1 MMRIELSHS
10 STSRRAIWVQTP
22 RTSVPGVLHGPTMG
36 RYYSSNNR
44 RYNGVAARATIHEA
58 MLPTRHIP
66 VSYAY
71 CTRPQEEMLV
81 TDQQRPVDSA
91 TSAPNPTTLRQPD
104 SLNSID
110 DVVSALAARAYIA
123 DRGLATALYLA
134 IKRQKPLL
142 LEGEPGVGKTE
153 VARVL
158 ADILHTRL
166 IRLQC
171 YEGIDQATAVYEWNY
186 ARQLLAIRMLDNA
199 RDGHETRETA
209 VAHVRDV
216 FAPEFLIERPLL
228 QAITSGPGEPPP
240 VLLIDELDRSD
251 AEFEAYLLELLADYQ
266 ITIPEI
272 GTITASQPP
281 IVVLTSNRT
290 RDIHDA
296 LRRRCLYYW
305 IEYPSLEKEYAIV
318 RVRVP
323 EAPERLARQVVGFVQ
338 ALRGEDLFK
347 APGVA
352 ETLDWL
358 SALLSLGQ
366 TELTGTAARDA
377 LGALLKY
384 QDDIQKVTTS

>member
-1 MMRIELSHS
+1 
-10 STSRRAIWVQTP
+10 
-22 RTSVPGVLHGPTMG
+22 
-36 RYYSSNNR
+36 
-44 RYNGVAARATIHEA
+44 
-58 MLPTRHIP
+58 
-66 VSYAY
+66 
-71 CTRPQEEMLV
+71 MLV

-91 TSAPNPTTLRQPD
+91 TSALNPTTLRQPD

-158 ADILHTRL
+158 ADILHTQL

-186 ARQLLAIRMLDNA
+186 ARQLLAIRLLDNA
-199 RDGHETRETA
+199 RGGHEAAETA
-209 VAHVRDV
+209 LAHVRDV

-228 QAITSGPGEPPP
+228 QAISSAPGETPP

-251 AEFEAYLLELLADYQ
+251 AEFEAFLLELLADYQ

-272 GTITASQPP
+272 GTVIASQPP

-305 IEYPSLEKEYAIV
+305 IEYPTLEKEYAIV
-318 RVRVP
+318 RARVP
-323 EAPERLARQVVGFVQ
+323 EAPEQLARQVVGFVQ

-384 QDDIQKVTTS
+384 QDDIQKVTTGDLIDRLVEKADATPIG

>member
-1 MMRIELSHS
+1 M
-10 STSRRAIWVQTP
+10 
-22 RTSVPGVLHGPTMG
+22 
-36 RYYSSNNR
+36 
-44 RYNGVAARATIHEA
+44 
-58 MLPTRHIP
+58 
-66 VSYAY
+66 
-71 CTRPQEEMLV
+71 
-81 TDQQRPVDSA
+81 TDQQPMPQSA
-91 TSAPNPTTLRQPD
+91 THAPNPQTLRQP
-104 SLNSID
+104 SLLNSIN
-110 DVVSALAARAYIA
+110 DVMTALASHAYIA
-123 DRGLATALYLA
+123 DRGLATALFLA

-153 VARVL
+153 IARVL
-158 ADILHTRL
+158 ADILHTQL

-186 ARQLLAIRMLDNA
+186 ARQLLAIRMLDST
-199 RDGHETRETA
+199 RGGHETREA
-209 VAHVRDV
+209 ALAHVHDV
-216 FAPEFLIERPLL
+216 FASEFLIERPLL
-228 QAITSGPGEPPP
+228 QAISTPRDEPPP

-251 AEFEAYLLELLADYQ
+251 AEFEAFLLELLADYQ

-305 IEYPSLEKEYAIV
+305 IEYPTLEKEYAIV
-318 RVRVP
+318 RARVP
-323 EAPERLARQVVGFVQ
+323 EAPEKLARQVVGFVQ

-366 TELTGTAARDA
+366 TQLTGPAARDA

-384 QDDIQKVTTS
+384 QDDIQKVTNGDLIDRLVEKADATPIA